1 MRFRSRTSLL
11 QLHSCCRSAKKHAG
25 GECVDRRYAT
35 AGYSIF
41 FVVALLLQV
50 LTGAAV
56 AGDGGT
62 KGLLRMRSA
71 KIARVHGMQVVPE
84 SLSNSGASGDGDSA
98 VSDASSSML
107 VKDKLSRAVAESSK
121 HLAGKYEI
129 RSVSGEPNYKS
140 VNLTW
145 EVEFVPS
152 TDDGTAP
159 TATTSV
165 VDAITNSS
173 AEVEPPKAFQIFFC
187 ELQSFGPHRCR
198 SKLVN
203 QTQQVEPNGISDSNN
218 HDNDA
223 PAEQAK
229 NSRQVRHYSVQID
242 NLRMA
247 TKYSF
252 HIRPQAKRRNMKIT
266 GRSEVFGNE
275 IVDDAA
281 VTLKGVPL
289 DGGQTI
295 IIPTKGFAAQAT
307 KCLPQASEIEVETG
321 PYFGGK
327 IVVDGGSCGIKGD
340 QNDPIDRY
348 TMRINHKMCGSLVK
362 PETNTVE
369 TFITVQEKLG
379 IYTHSTRRF
388 VVVCSF
394 QSGMQTVRA
403 SFTVPGSD
411 GVAAAVENDPFE
423 PDDRLGRE
431 QRYMRFVD
439 KSALVLK
446 EHTAPLEPA
455 PPAAHTQALSSDESI
470 ALVEEVTDAV
480 NQNGS
485 SKSENSGI
493 NPLLNDESN
502 EVPNSV
508 ALLEDILPGVNEQ
521 DIRHENEVLKLQEI
535 DEETREE
542 VDAVSTVPV
551 TAARAAKYAKLVRE
565 QATANAL
572 ADETNRSGTLA
583 VEQRYHLRN
592 TAAAGRGFT
601 STLEQ
606 ISSNAGSII
615 ITVSLCVLVLGI
627 FIFVVFREARRQRYI
642 RSNIKMQQLQ
652 SSRASSPTSVG
663 TEHSAS
669 VKRTIP
675 RALQAQHAQHAQG
688 NM

>member
-1 MRFRSRTSLL
+1 MRFRSRTALL
-11 QLHSCCRSAKKHAG
+11 LPSCWRPSIKS
-25 GECVDRRYAT
+25 GERRRAAAAANSN
-35 AGYSIF
+35 AGYNIIL
-41 FVVALLLQV
+41 VVLLLQV
-50 LTGAAV
+50 LIGVAAAGAVTAS
-56 AGDGGT
+56 AGGT
-62 KGLLRMRSA
+62 KGFQRMRAA
-71 KIARVHGMQVVPE
+71 KVAHVHGLQAVPE
-84 SLSNSGASGDGDSA
+84 SLSINKS
-98 VSDASSSML
+98 L
-107 VKDKLSRAVAESSK
+107 TKDKQSRYIDDAN

-152 TDDGTAP
+152 ADLTTPTTADI
-159 TATTSV
+159 
-165 VDAITNSS
+165 DAITNSS

-203 QTQQVEPNGISDSNN
+203 ETQQLEPNGNDDNNYSNN
-218 HDNDA
+218 HKVSNKNNNVED
-223 PAEQAK
+223 EQAK
-229 NSRQVRHYSVQID
+229 SRRQIRHYAAQIE

-266 GRSEVFGNE
+266 GRSELFGNE
-275 IVDDAA
+275 IDDEA
-281 VTLKGVPL
+281 KGVPL

-327 IVVDGGSCGIKGD
+327 IVVDGGNCGIKGD
-340 QNDPIDRY
+340 QNDPTDRY
-348 TMRINHKMCGSLVK
+348 TMRIDHKMCGSLVK

-446 EHTAPLEPA
+446 EHAPLEPIA
-455 PPAAHTQALSSDESI
+455 PAARTQSLESDESI
-470 ALVEEVTDAV
+470 ALVQEVTEAANVSSERSVANELLTVD
-480 NQNGS
+480 GS
-485 SKSENSGI
+485 
-493 NPLLNDESN
+493 D
-502 EVPNSV
+502 VPNSV
-508 ALLEDILPGVNEQ
+508 AMLEDIVPGVNEQ
-521 DIRHENEVLKLQEI
+521 HIKHENVMLKLQEV
-535 DEETREE
+535 DEQQEH
-542 VDAVSTVPV
+542 DAAPTVPV
-551 TAARAAKYAKLVRE
+551 MAARAAKYAKLVRE
-565 QATANAL
+565 QAVANLL
-572 ADETNRSGTLA
+572 ADEANTSGTMS
-583 VEQRYHLRN
+583 VEQWYHLHN
-592 TAAAGRGFT
+592 TVEGRGFAT
-601 STLEQ
+601 TLER

-615 ITVSLCVLVLGI
+615 ITVSLCVIVLGI
-627 FIFVVFREARRQRYI
+627 FVFVVFREARRQRYI
-642 RSNIKMQQLQ
+642 RSNIKMQQLH
-652 SSRASSPTSVG
+652 SSRASSSTSL
-663 TEHSAS
+663 SAS
-669 VKRTIP
+669 KPQQGKRTMP
-675 RALQAQHAQHAQG
+675 RALQAQLPQG
-688 NM
+688 SM

>member
-1 MRFRSRTSLL
+1 MRFRSRT
-11 QLHSCCRSAKKHAG
+11 
-25 GECVDRRYAT
+25 
-35 AGYSIF
+35 
-41 FVVALLLQV
+41 ALLLLSCWRPSIKSGERRRAAAAAGNSKAGYNILLVFLLQQV
-50 LTGAAV
+50 LIAAAAAGAVTAS
-56 AGDGGT
+56 AGGT
-62 KGLLRMRSA
+62 KGLQRMRAA
-71 KIARVHGMQVVPE
+71 KVAHVHGLQAVPE
-84 SLSNSGASGDGDSA
+84 SLSINKS
-98 VSDASSSML
+98 L
-107 VKDKLSRAVAESSK
+107 TKDKQSRYIDDSN

-152 TDDGTAP
+152 ADI
-159 TATTSV
+159 
-165 VDAITNSS
+165 DAITNSS

-203 QTQQVEPNGISDSNN
+203 ETQQLEPNGNDDNNHNSNN
-218 HDNDA
+218 HKVSYKNNNGED
-223 PAEQAK
+223 EQAK
-229 NSRQVRHYSVQID
+229 SSRQVRHYAVQIE

-266 GRSEVFGNE
+266 GRSELFGNE
-275 IVDDAA
+275 IDDEA
-281 VTLKGVPL
+281 KGVPL

-327 IVVDGGSCGIKGD
+327 IVVDGGNCGIKGD
-340 QNDPIDRY
+340 QNDPTDRY
-348 TMRINHKMCGSLVK
+348 TMRIDHKMCGSLVK

-446 EHTAPLEPA
+446 ENAPLEPIA
-455 PPAAHTQALSSDESI
+455 PAAHTHSLESDESI
-470 ALVEEVTDAV
+470 ALVQEVTEAANV
-480 NQNGS
+480 S
-485 SKSENSGI
+485 SERSVDNE
-493 NPLLNDESN
+493 LLTVDSSD
-502 EVPNSV
+502 VPNSV
-508 ALLEDILPGVNEQ
+508 ALLEDIVPGVNEQ
-521 DIRHENEVLKLQEI
+521 HIKHENVMPKLQEI
-535 DEETREE
+535 DEQHEH
-542 VDAVSTVPV
+542 DAAPTVPV
-551 TAARAAKYAKLVRE
+551 MAARAAKYAKLVRE
-565 QATANAL
+565 QAVANLL
-572 ADETNRSGTLA
+572 ADEANTSGTMS
-583 VEQRYHLRN
+583 VEQWYHLHN
-592 TAAAGRGFT
+592 KVEGRGFAT
-601 STLEQ
+601 TLEH

-615 ITVSLCVLVLGI
+615 ITVSLCVIVLGI
-627 FIFVVFREARRQRYI
+627 FVFVVFREARRQRYI
-642 RSNIKMQQLQ
+642 RSNIKMQQLH
-652 SSRASSPTSVG
+652 SSRASSSTSL
-663 TEHSAS
+663 TAS
-669 VKRTIP
+669 KAQPGKRTMP
-675 RALQAQHAQHAQG
+675 RALQAQLPQG
-688 NM
+688 SM

>member
-1 MRFRSRTSLL
+1 MRFRSTVALFL
-11 QLHSCCRSAKKHAG
+11 PSCCWLPNNSNIIKRG
-25 GECVDRRYAT
+25 GRRQVA
-35 AGYSIF
+35 AVAARGYSILF
-41 FVVALLLQV
+41 PTLLLQV
-50 LTGAAV
+50 LLSAALGGAVTPASS
-56 AGDGGT
+56 GT
-62 KGLLRMRSA
+62 KGLPRMRAA
-71 KIARVHGMQVVPE
+71 KIARLHTLQGVPG
-84 SLSNSGASGDGDSA
+84 SFGGISFSPGN
-98 VSDASSSML
+98 
-107 VKDKLSRAVAESSK
+107 SSK
-121 HLAGKYEI
+121 INSAEVDATMKEKKGANIDGNHLTGKYEI

-152 TDDGTAP
+152 YSDLLSQATDI
-159 TATTSV
+159 
-165 VDAITNSS
+165 DAITNSS

-203 QTQQVEPNGISDSNN
+203 ETQQLEPNGNNDNSNGNSN
-218 HDNDA
+218 HTGSSSRKNRQNNNVEI
-223 PAEQAK
+223 EQAK
-229 NSRQVRHYSVQID
+229 SRRVRHYAAQID

-266 GRSEVFGNE
+266 GRSELFGNE
-275 IVDDAA
+275 IDDEA
-281 VTLKGVPL
+281 KGVPL

-327 IVVDGGSCGIKGD
+327 IVVDGGNCGVKGN

-348 TMRINHKMCGSLVK
+348 TMRIDHKMCGSLVK

-369 TFITVQEKLG
+369 TFITVQENLG

-423 PDDRLGRE
+423 PDERLGRE

-446 EHTAPLEPA
+446 EHPLLEPM
-455 PPAAHTQALSSDESI
+455 PPAAHTLPLASDESI
-470 ALVEEVTDAV
+470 AMVEEVTDAV
-480 NQNGS
+480 NISNNQSVETDGS
-485 SKSENSGI
+485 
-493 NPLLNDESN
+493 D
-502 EVPNSV
+502 VPNSV
-508 ALLEDILPGVNEQ
+508 ALLEDIVPGVNERH
-521 DIRHENEVLKLQEI
+521 IKHENEVRKLQEI
-535 DEETREE
+535 D
-542 VDAVSTVPV
+542 DAAPTVPV
-551 TAARAAKYAKLVRE
+551 TNTRAAKYAKLVRE
-565 QATANAL
+565 QATANHL
-572 ADETNRSGTLA
+572 AEEVNASGTLG
-583 VEQRYHLRN
+583 VEQWYHLRN
-592 TAAAGRGFT
+592 TGEQRGFT
-601 STLEQ
+601 TTLEQ

-615 ITVSLCVLVLGI
+615 ITVSLSVIVFGA
-627 FIFVVFREARRQRYI
+627 FIFVVLREARRQRYI
-642 RSNIKMQQLQ
+642 RNNIRMQQLQ
-652 SSRASSPTSVG
+652 SSRASSPTSLATEKSSVG
-663 TEHSAS
+663 N
-669 VKRTIP
+669 RTLP
-675 RALQAQHAQHAQG
+675 RALQPQHTQG

>member
-1 MRFRSRTSLL
+1 MRFRSRTALL
-11 QLHSCCRSAKKHAG
+11 LPSCCRPSLKSSGRRRTAANNKAG
-25 GECVDRRYAT
+25 HNILLA
-35 AGYSIF
+35 
-41 FVVALLLQV
+41 ALLLQV
-50 LTGAAV
+50 LIAAAAASAV
-56 AGDGGT
+56 TASASGT
-62 KGLLRMRSA
+62 KGLQRMRAA
-71 KIARVHGMQVVPE
+71 KVAHVHGLQAVPE
-84 SLSNSGASGDGDSA
+84 SLSINKS
-98 VSDASSSML
+98 L
-107 VKDKLSRAVAESSK
+107 TKDKQNRYIDDSN

-152 TDDGTAP
+152 ADSSTPTTDN
-159 TATTSV
+159 
-165 VDAITNSS
+165 DAITNSS

-203 QTQQVEPNGISDSNN
+203 ETQQLEPNGNDDNSHSNN
-218 HDNDA
+218 HKVSNKNNNVED
-223 PAEQAK
+223 EQAK
-229 NSRQVRHYSVQID
+229 SSRQIRHYVVQIE

-266 GRSEVFGNE
+266 GRSELFGNE
-275 IVDDAA
+275 IDDEA
-281 VTLKGVPL
+281 KGVPL

-327 IVVDGGSCGIKGD
+327 IVVDGGNCGIKGD
-340 QNDPIDRY
+340 QNDPTDRY
-348 TMRINHKMCGSLVK
+348 TMRIDHKMCGSLVK

-431 QRYMRFVD
+431 QRHMRFVD

-446 EHTAPLEPA
+446 EHAPLEPIA
-455 PPAAHTQALSSDESI
+455 PAARTQSLESDESI
-470 ALVEEVTDAV
+470 ALVQEVTDAA
-480 NQNGS
+480 NS
-485 SKSENSGI
+485 SSESSVANE
-493 NPLLNDESN
+493 LLTVDNTD
-502 EVPNSV
+502 VPNSV
-508 ALLEDILPGVNEQ
+508 AMLEDIVPGINEQ
-521 DIRHENEVLKLQEI
+521 HIKHENAMLKLQEI
-535 DEETREE
+535 DEQHE
-542 VDAVSTVPV
+542 DDGAPKVPV
-551 TAARAAKYAKLVRE
+551 MAARAAKYAKLVRE
-565 QATANAL
+565 QAVANLL
-572 ADETNRSGTLA
+572 ADETNTSGTMS
-583 VEQRYHLRN
+583 VEQWYHLHN
-592 TAAAGRGFT
+592 TVEGRGFAT
-601 STLEQ
+601 TLER
-606 ISSNAGSII
+606 ISANAGSII
-615 ITVSLCVLVLGI
+615 ITVSLCVIVLGI
-627 FIFVVFREARRQRYI
+627 FVFVVFREARRQRFI
-642 RSNIKMQQLQ
+642 RSNIKMQQLH
-652 SSRASSPTSVG
+652 SSRASSSTSL
-663 TEHSAS
+663 SAS
-669 VKRTIP
+669 KPQPGKRTMP
-675 RALQAQHAQHAQG
+675 RALQAQLPQG
-688 NM
+688 SM

>member
-1 MRFRSRTSLL
+1 IT
-11 QLHSCCRSAKKHAG
+11 
-25 GECVDRRYAT
+25 
-35 AGYSIF
+35 
-41 FVVALLLQV
+41 
-50 LTGAAV
+50 
-56 AGDGGT
+56 
-62 KGLLRMRSA
+62 
-71 KIARVHGMQVVPE
+71 
-84 SLSNSGASGDGDSA
+84 
-98 VSDASSSML
+98 
-107 VKDKLSRAVAESSK
+107 
-121 HLAGKYEI
+121 EI

-152 TDDGTAP
+152 YSDLLSQATDI
-159 TATTSV
+159 
-165 VDAITNSS
+165 DAITNSS

-203 QTQQVEPNGISDSNN
+203 ETQQLEPNGNNDNSNGNSN
-218 HDNDA
+218 HTGSSSRKNRQNNNV
-223 PAEQAK
+223 EIGQAK
-229 NSRQVRHYSVQID
+229 SSRRVRHYAAQID

-247 TKYSF
+247 TKYNF

-266 GRSEVFGNE
+266 GRSELFGNE
-275 IVDDAA
+275 IDDEA
-281 VTLKGVPL
+281 KGVPL

-327 IVVDGGSCGIKGD
+327 IVVDGGNCGVKGN

-348 TMRINHKMCGSLVK
+348 TMRIDHKMCGSLVK

-369 TFITVQEKLG
+369 TFITVQENLG

-423 PDDRLGRE
+423 PDERLGRE

-446 EHTAPLEPA
+446 EHPLLEPM
-455 PPAAHTQALSSDESI
+455 PPAAHTLPLASDESI
-470 ALVEEVTDAV
+470 AMVEEVTDAV
-480 NQNGS
+480 NISNNQSVETDGS
-485 SKSENSGI
+485 
-493 NPLLNDESN
+493 D
-502 EVPNSV
+502 VPNSV
-508 ALLEDILPGVNEQ
+508 ALLEDIVPGVNERH
-521 DIRHENEVLKLQEI
+521 IKHENEVLKIQEI
-535 DEETREE
+535 D
-542 VDAVSTVPV
+542 DAAPTVPV
-551 TAARAAKYAKLVRE
+551 TNTRAAKYAKLVRE
-565 QATANAL
+565 QATANHL
-572 ADETNRSGTLA
+572 AEEVNASGTLG
-583 VEQRYHLRN
+583 VEQWYHLRN
-592 TAAAGRGFT
+592 TGEQRGFT
-601 STLEQ
+601 TTLEQ

-615 ITVSLCVLVLGI
+615 ITVSLSVIVFGA
-627 FIFVVFREARRQRYI
+627 FIFVVLREARRQRYI
-642 RSNIKMQQLQ
+642 RSNIRMQQLQ
-652 SSRASSPTSVG
+652 SSRASSPTSLATEKSSVG
-663 TEHSAS
+663 
-669 VKRTIP
+669 KRTLP
-675 RALQAQHAQHAQG
+675 RALQPQHTQG